1 MNRNIARAG
10 LAVALAGSLALPTAA
25 HASGADDVIHQGS
38 CTGTA
43 DWRLKAKPDNNRIE
57 LEFEVDSNRVGQHWN
72 VKIFH
77 DGRRILNGTRTTAG
91 ASGSFEVRKL
101 AANHAG
107 RDQFRATATRVG
119 GTQTC
124 TGRIAL

>member
-1 MNRNIARAG
+1 MPQPSSMTRRIV
-10 LAVALAGSLALPTAA
+10 LGSSSPYRRELL
-25 HASGADDVIHQGS
+25 S
-38 CTGTA
+38 
-43 DWRLKAKPDNNRIE
+43 RLK

-107 RDQFRATATRVG
+107 RDHFRATATRVG

>member
-57 LEFEVDSNRVGQHWN
+57 LEFEVDSNRVGQNWN

-77 DGRRILNGTRTTAG
+77 DGQRILNGTRTTAG
-91 ASGSFEVRKL
+91 ASGSFAVHKL
-101 AANHAG
+101 TANHAG

-124 TGRIAL
+124 TGRVAL